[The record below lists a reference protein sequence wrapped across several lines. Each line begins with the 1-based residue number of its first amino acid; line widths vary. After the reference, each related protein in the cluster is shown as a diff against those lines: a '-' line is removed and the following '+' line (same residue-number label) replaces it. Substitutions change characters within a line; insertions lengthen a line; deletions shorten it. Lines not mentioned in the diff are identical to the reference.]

1 MAEYI
6 TVVSTYVIPNGRLAE
21 WKAAMMEVT
30 ELISV
35 NVPRLV
41 SFNVYIND
49 EGTEATGVYVHPDS
63 ESLEQHLEVAVSRN
77 NDGIPLV
84 QTSGLALYGSP
95 SDRVVERLRG
105 LSEASNSFPV
115 TVRGHFHGSG

>member
-6 TVVSTYVIPNGRLAE
+6 TVVSTYVIPKGRLAE

-30 ELISV
+30 ELVSV

-77 NDGIPLV
+77 RDGIPLV
-84 QTSGLALYGSP
+84 QTRGLALYGSP

-105 LSEASNSFPV
+105 SSEASNSFPV
-115 TVRGHFHGSG
+115 TVRRRFLGSG